1 MSAKPV
7 KTAIVLL
14 FAIIGSGCASQNAM
28 TTLPDDVRLSVLA
41 DQARV
46 AMGDETGKP
55 ANGEN
60 QTSSQR
66 TELSQEELLFRARQK
81 QMTASNSQPA
91 DTEPATN
98 KAGGDQTDPRTLFA
112 RAMELRQSVDKSV
125 KKADEVAQSDGQADG
140 QAFEKPV
147 SAPSP
152 DKAADDP
159 ATVDVWKRA
168 LALRQKAGASPSTA
182 SESPDTAPSDMASYV
197 AEPIDTAAIAAQ
209 TQAIM
214 VPSAEDLFVFSI
226 SPEIAKQSDG
236 REILDPETYVQLALR
251 RKGARQPRH
260 ITIGR
265 IKGDGYEVFKSAQ
278 EQANAITR
286 IVGGEPTI
294 GYDPELAAGQVRIE
308 YLPARSHIAKEQS
321 S

>member
-1 MSAKPV
+1 
-7 KTAIVLL
+7 
-14 FAIIGSGCASQNAM
+14 M

-55 ANGEN
+55 ADGEN
-60 QTSSQR
+60 PTSSQK

-81 QMTASNSQPA
+81 QMIASNSQPA
-91 DTEPATN
+91 DTEPATS
-98 KAGGDQTDPRTLFA
+98 KVGGDQTDPRALFA
-112 RAMELRQSVDKSV
+112 RAMELRQSADKPV
-125 KKADEVAQSDGQADG
+125 EAADEIAQVDGQSDGQE
-140 QAFEKPV
+140 FEKPV
-147 SAPSP
+147 SDPSP
-152 DKAADDP
+152 DEAADTP
-159 ATVDVWKRA
+159 STVDVWKRA
-168 LALRQKAGASPSTA
+168 LALRQKTGASPSPA
-182 SESPDTAPSDMASYV
+182 SESPDPVPADMASYV
-197 AEPIDTAAIAAQ
+197 AEPADTAAIAAQ

-214 VPSAEDLFVFSI
+214 VPSAEDLFIFSI
-226 SPEIAKQSDG
+226 SPEIARQSDG